1 MCGRTST
8 TSPTGS
14 RPMKPGDIFLGSF
27 PFGDAPGIKV
37 RPVLILS
44 PVTGPAAEV
53 LVAYVSSVI
62 PEHLLPTDIEIDPL
76 SDVDR
81 DTGLKTRSV
90 LRMHKLATIHRKSLP
105 RLLGR
110 LPTARFA
117 DARALLRTW
126 LTL

>member
-1 MCGRTST
+1 
-8 TSPTGS
+8 
-14 RPMKPGDIFLGSF
+14 MKPGEIVLGSF
-27 PFGDAPGIKV
+27 PFGDAPGMKL

-53 LVAYVSSVI
+53 LVAYISSVI
-62 PEHLLPTDIEIDPL
+62 PEHFLQTAIELDPL
-76 SDVDR
+76 SDIDQQI
-81 DTGLKTRSV
+81 GLKTRSV
-90 LRMHKLATIHRKSLP
+90 LRLHKLATIHRTSLP

-110 LPTARFA
+110 LSAGRFA

>member
-1 MCGRTST
+1 
-8 TSPTGS
+8 
-14 RPMKPGDIFLGSF
+14 MKPGEIFLGSF
-27 PFGDAPGIKV
+27 PFGDAPGMKL

-53 LVAYVSSVI
+53 LVAYISSVI
-62 PEHLLPTDIEIDPL
+62 PEHFLQTDIELDPL
-76 SDVDR
+76 SDIDR
-81 DTGLKTRSV
+81 QTGLKTRSV
-90 LRMHKLATIHRKSLP
+90 LRLHKLATIHRTSLP

-110 LPTARFA
+110 LSAGRFA